1 VIIVG
6 YYISKY
12 KYNIYYIKKFKGKK
26 A

>member
-1 VIIVG
+1 MIVG

-12 KYNIYYIKKFKGKK
+12 KYSVHRIKKFKGKK